1 MEYDKISFSS
11 QFSAI
16 PGAQFV
22 FILKIFDSRARSR
35 ESSRRLLAWWSL
47 RGFYLW
53 PRPFPSRKTDFMRN
67 SKTARWITW
76 SCLEEKKLFSLHCVC
91 LPEKI
96 VTTIRA
102 FGFPWQRRFPVWGF
116 HRSTVQNVETSQAKR
131 VEENKITTFTGLHCF
146 PVGFCYLIL
155 FNAFSMFSWL
165 TLTYA
170 YLFSIS
176 LLIKK
181 THH

>member
-22 FILKIFDSRARSR
+22 FIFKIFDSRARST
-35 ESSRRLLAWWSL
+35 ESSWRLLAWLTWLSL

-76 SCLEEKKLFSLHCVC
+76 SCLEEKIIFPTLRLFAG
-91 LPEKI
+91 KI

-102 FGFPWQRRFPVWGF
+102 FGFSRQRRFPVWGF

-131 VEENKITTFTGLHCF
+131 VEENKITTFTG
-146 PVGFCYLIL
+146 
-155 FNAFSMFSWL
+155 SS
-165 TLTYA
+165 
-170 YLFSIS
+170 LFSSWI
-176 LLIKK
+176 LLFDFI
-181 THH
+181 